1 VSNEV
6 IIALGS
12 NLGDPKHNLD
22 QAVQALRLALDEL
35 LIVSRYWQSQ
45 PLNMAASAD
54 KFLNAVLVAN
64 TSLGPHDLL
73 HTLEEIER
81 GLGRDKEKS
90 VPATSAAEKRN
101 RIYDSR
107 IIDLDIIAFGNL
119 ALCDAK
125 LIIPHPRARERLFV
139 LLPLAEICPDFRF
152 PDQKQ
157 SLTELITQAPKM
169 EITAQGC

>member
-22 QAVQALRLALDEL
+22 QAVKALSLVLDKL
-35 LIVSRYWQSQ
+35 LIVSSYWQSQ
-45 PLNMAASAD
+45 PMNMAASAD
-54 KFLNAVLVAN
+54 KFLNAVLVVN

-73 HTLEEIER
+73 RTLEEIER
-81 GLGRDKEKS
+81 VLGRDKEKS
-90 VPATSAAEKRN
+90 GTEKRN

-119 ALCDAK
+119 VLCDAK

-139 LLPLAEICPDFRF
+139 LLPLAEICPDFCF
-152 PDQKQ
+152 PDQKL
-157 SLTELITQAPKM
+157 SLAELITQAPKM
-169 EITAQGC
+169 EITVQGYS